1 MVWKWTAFVGTLASI
16 GFVAGI
22 GHVYTD
28 RADPAMGIWDALQ
41 RPHYL
46 QPYSPNARVLFA
58 CLAIGAVCLAA
69 VPLIRMH
76 ARPGRRWRIG
86 LLAGV
91 AVAVTMVGAGMYVYR
106 HPPDHRA
113 CYRVRSS
120 DPSTDTHRAYT
131 LCQME
136 PNKLLGRTVGR
147 YLIGSAGAL
156 VLLTIVSLP
165 LLARTDRRR
174 PSPA

>member
-1 MVWKWTAFVGTLASI
+1 MW
-16 GFVAGI
+16 
-22 GHVYTD
+22 
-28 RADPAMGIWDALQ
+28 IWDALQ

-46 QPYSPNARVLFA
+46 RPYSPNARVLLA

-69 VPLIRMH
+69 VPLLRMH

-91 AVAVTMVGAGMYVYR
+91 AGAVMLVGTGMYAYR
-106 HPPDHRA
+106 HPPEHRA
-113 CYRVRSS
+113 CYPVRSY
-120 DPSTDTHRAYT
+120 DPARGVHRTYT
-131 LCQME
+131 PCQNE
-136 PNKLLGRTVGR
+136 PDKLLGRTFAR
-147 YLIGSAGAL
+147 SLIGSAGAL
-156 VLLTIVSLP
+156 VLVTIVSLP

>member
-1 MVWKWTAFVGTLASI
+1 MLWRLTAFVGALASAA
-16 GFVAGI
+16 FAAGI
-22 GHVYTD
+22 AHVYTA
-28 RADPAMGIWDALQ
+28 RPDPRMGIWDALQ

-46 QPYSPNARVLFA
+46 RPYAPNARVLFI
-58 CLAIGAVCLAA
+58 CLAVGAVCLAA
-69 VPLIRMH
+69 TPLLRMH

-91 AVAVTMVGAGMYVYR
+91 AGAAMMIGSGMYVYR

-113 CYRVRSS
+113 CYPVRSY
-120 DPSTDTHRAYT
+120 DPASGVHRTYT
-131 LCQME
+131 LCQNE
-136 PNKLLGRTVGR
+136 PDTLLGRTIARSLV
-147 YLIGSAGAL
+147 GSAGAL
-156 VLLTIVSLP
+156 VLVTIVSLP